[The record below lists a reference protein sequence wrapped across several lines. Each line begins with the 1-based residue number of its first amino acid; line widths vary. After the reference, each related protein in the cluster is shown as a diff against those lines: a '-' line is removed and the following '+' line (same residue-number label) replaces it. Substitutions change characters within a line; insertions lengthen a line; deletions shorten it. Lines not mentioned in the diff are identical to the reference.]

1 MKLLKKIVAGLLL
14 LWGLPLSIWATVY
27 TLDPNNSSE
36 DKEGSIAALIF
47 FGLPPVAIS
56 GLLIHSLYQQH
67 RDSEQKSDSELEQL
81 FLTEIQTNDGV
92 ISPVFFALKAELSIE
107 DAKAY
112 LDKKAVQLNGLYE
125 VSESGGVIY
134 RFLI

>member
-1 MKLLKKIVAGLLL
+1 M
-14 LWGLPLSIWATVY
+14 
-27 TLDPNNSSE
+27 
-36 DKEGSIAALIF
+36 
-47 FGLPPVAIS
+47 PPVAIS

-67 RDSEQKSDSELEQL
+67 RDSEQKSDTELEQL

-92 ISPVFFALKAELSIE
+92 ISPVVFALKAELSIE